1 MLSLTVKKHLMNK
14 RLLLYSFAAWV
25 ISILIFLIISVP
37 YAYDK
42 QLQPLK
48 GFSLLIT
55 LVDITAGILAF
66 LIWTGIGAWTRKRVP
81 AWILVT
87 SAVILVMAGIAF
99 LRIPISNEQSLLP
112 PSSQVSLCNR
122 TSPYVMEPRFS
133 RALSLIQERTGG
145 HNVKVKTIWLTTVL
159 PSIINCLDIQ
169 YCPAETM
176 GNAEGLFFF
185 SPEIA
190 SNERLPICVSKSY
203 QSQDDLI
210 TAMLLSHEIVH
221 AVQFALWNAGNKQNI
236 QSCYAKEAE
245 AFTEE
250 FMFMF
255 STTRGELSS
264 LFSRMATIANLDLQV
279 ATVRNLF
286 EIGISPKGI
295 QQMKKCDRIFPNDS
309 VENFTCLYNGFQ
321 TIFEEEIRKNPHYR
335 KQCGTGG

>member
-1 MLSLTVKKHLMNK
+1 MNK

-122 TSPYVMEPRFS
+122 TSPYAMEPRFM
-133 RALSLIQERTGG
+133 RALNFIQERTNYSQPGRTT
-145 HNVKVKTIWLTTVL
+145 KTPLLSVFL
-159 PSIINCLDIQ
+159 NSIINCLNIQ
-169 YCPAETM
+169 YCSADSM
-176 GNAEGLFFF
+176 GGAEGSFLF
-185 SPEIA
+185 SPET
-190 SNERLPICVSKSY
+190 SSQDKLSICISDQY
-203 QSQDDLI
+203 ILQDDLLTSI
-210 TAMLLSHEIVH
+210 LLSHEIVH
-221 AVQFALWNAGNKQNI
+221 AIQFANALVNAGGSNN
-236 QSCYAKEAE
+236 SASFCYKDEAY
-245 AFTEE
+245 AFTEQ
-250 FMFMF
+250 FMFML

-264 LFSRMATIANLDLQV
+264 LFSRMARVANLDPQI
-279 ATVRNLF
+279 ASAKHLF
-286 EIGISPKGI
+286 EIGVSPKQI
-295 QQMKKCDRIFPNDS
+295 QRSKECGDA
-309 VENFTCLYNGFQ
+309 ENFDCFYKSTL
-321 TIFEEEIRKNPHYR
+321 TTFEEEIRKNPLYQ
-335 KQCGTGG
+335 KQCGADG